1 MAAPASAPPIPPTAP
16 ADDPVTFWQ
25 VARRPRWI
33 AAFLLAMALAAGF
46 AWLGQ
51 WQLGRSIATS
61 VTGGPD
67 TEKAVPLSSFAKT
80 GVSFTDDQLGRMAT
94 IDARLVPGDFV
105 VLSERR
111 NGDREGWWLVGHAI
125 APDGSELVVAL
136 GWAPTRAAAVA
147 AEATASIPTPLV
159 GRYLPTEAPDQP
171 DVEKGVQ
178 SAASVA
184 AVINQWHDFGG
195 KVYAGYLVAHEAPPG
210 LTRIDS
216 PKPIPPAALNWLNLF
231 YGVEWA
237 VFAGFAIYLW
247 FRLVKDVVERER
259 GERD

>member
-1 MAAPASAPPIPPTAP
+1 MTTPAPAPATAP
-16 ADDPVTFWQ
+16 EHADDPVTFWQ

-51 WQLGRSIATS
+51 WQLGRSVATS
-61 VTGGPD
+61 VADGPD
-67 TEKAVPLSSFAKT
+67 TEKAVPLSSFAKPT
-80 GVSFTDDQLGRMAT
+80 TPFTDTQLGRMAT
-94 IDARLVPGDFV
+94 IEARLVPGDFV
-105 VLSERR
+105 LLSERR
-111 NGDREGWWLVGHAI
+111 NGDREGWWLVGHAE
-125 APDGSELVVAL
+125 ASDGSELVVAL

-171 DVEKGVQ
+171 GVEDGVQ

-210 LTRIDS
+210 LDRIDS

-247 FRLVKDVVERER
+247 YRLVKDVVERER
-259 GERD
+259 GERE